1 MQTHSSSSI
10 KVSFILPAYNVEKY
24 LSQCVK
30 SILSQSYK
38 NIEVIIVNDGSTD
51 STADVANSIAKTDVR
66 IIVIHQT
73 NGGLSVAR
81 NAGLELASGEWIV
94 FVDSD
99 DFWIDKGALKSLIDE
114 IRLTPECDFIGFN
127 CSYFYPSQNSY
138 SNWVKYNDK
147 LAIPKSGEDCIKD
160 LVRSG
165 TFPMSACLKI
175 IRTAFL
181 KENNIKFIPN
191 IYSEDIPWFIELMTK
206 SKAVKFVN
214 HYIYAYRKEVIGSIS
229 STFSDKKFYD
239 LLNIFISGVNNT
251 NPKNNSLMSFWGYEL
266 CILLGMITFFNS
278 NDRKFNFNKLKG
290 YSYLLKYT
298 ENPKVKLTNMLC
310 KLLGLKL
317 TTIIL
322 GLYIRKHIVNHA

>member
-24 LSQCVK
+24 LSHCVK

-127 CSYFYPSQNSY
+127 CHYSHQLQTISKRPSHQQHDSDPRVPSSYIYY
-138 SNWVKYNDK
+138 
-147 LAIPKSGEDCIKD
+147 
-160 LVRSG
+160 
-165 TFPMSACLKI
+165 
-175 IRTAFL
+175 RTAA
-181 KENNIKFIPN
+181 P
-191 IYSEDIPWFIELMTK
+191 
-206 SKAVKFVN
+206 
-214 HYIYAYRKEVIGSIS
+214 R
-229 STFSDKKFYD
+229 
-239 LLNIFISGVNNT
+239 
-251 NPKNNSLMSFWGYEL
+251 
-266 CILLGMITFFNS
+266 
-278 NDRKFNFNKLKG
+278 
-290 YSYLLKYT
+290 
-298 ENPKVKLTNMLC
+298 
-310 KLLGLKL
+310 
-317 TTIIL
+317 
-322 GLYIRKHIVNHA
+322 